1 MEDIYLQ
8 VWKIFQTKDGNYLI
22 SSGSS
27 KSPSTNNKIVKVKE
41 DGTELWSIPLDSE
54 AISLNAVM
62 ELQNGDLIALGNNE
76 VLKFTSDSY
85 HPVDLALYIQ
95 TGPNSNQSVGIN
107 IDGMKPSQ
115 LGYSDGIPSV
125 MIKEAAALSI
135 EKIDKAIKRLA
146 KINRLWV
153 LYKTIWSIH

>member
-95 TGPNSNQSVGIN
+95 TGPNTNQSVGIN

-125 MIKEAAALSI
+125 MIKEVAACCCTFHW
-135 EKIDKAIKRLA
+135 K
-146 KINRLWV
+146 NR
-153 LYKTIWSIH
+153 

>member
-1 MEDIYLQ
+1 
-8 VWKIFQTKDGNYLI
+8 
-22 SSGSS
+22 
-27 KSPSTNNKIVKVKE
+27 
-41 DGTELWSIPLDSE
+41 
-54 AISLNAVM
+54 M

-95 TGPNSNQSVGIN
+95 TGPNTNQSVGIN